1 MYKNLYLKAG
11 CNRRLGSGFDMFCNC
26 SLMGNAIGAFSNDVR
41 DVRILWLIESV
52 NYFVITNLA
61 MAVFCK

>member
-11 CNRRLGSGFDMFCNC
+11 CNRRLGSGFDMFCDY

-52 NYFVITNLA
+52 NL
-61 MAVFCK
+61 FCDHKSSHGRFL